1 MSRPDPNTLEYMRQM
16 LEYHGVGHG
25 ALIWRYGRL
34 RGELAGT
41 QVERASGPELR
52 LRFDGTSYLAA
63 KVAWFLALGSWPEN
77 RLRFLNGDRTD
88 IRLDNLEET
97 DRVDGPGR

>member
-1 MSRPDPNTLEYMRQM
+1 MSRPDPNTLAYMREM
-16 LEYHGVGHG
+16 LEYHGGGNG

-41 QVERASGPELR
+41 ETKGDVPELR
-52 LRFDGTSYLAA
+52 VRFEGVSYLAA
-63 KVAWFLALGSWPEN
+63 KVAWFLSMGYWPEN
-77 RLRFLNGDRTD
+77 RLRFVNGDRTD
-88 IRLDNLEET
+88 IRMDNLEET